1 MMKEKLPV
9 RGTNPDAEVSPFVIF
24 HTLGSFSREDLHEK
38 VEKMENQGRI
48 ILFSG
53 KTEGLSAEEAGWNSS
68 FSMQTRHFHSEL
80 ELYLLMEGERY
91 YFVDQNTY
99 HLVPHTGIL
108 IGINRIHKT
117 SVCPENPAHR
127 RFLLEYSPN
136 PYDMLLKGLHYP
148 DFEGFGSEF
157 AGPVCFEQDE
167 WERVCL
173 LITELKEKMTAGEAR
188 SSVVLKGMEL
198 LDFYAICARRRK
210 MENSGKPQG
219 LVPGKETERIHQV
232 IDEIA
237 QYLQQHCSESI
248 RLDELSV
255 KFYISR
261 SRMTYMFK
269 QITGF
274 TVVEYLSFVRVR
286 KAEGL
291 LCETDLS
298 ITEIAGET
306 GFGNVTYFER
316 VFRTATGLAP
326 LQYRKKNR
334 NA

>member
-1 MMKEKLPV
+1 RWRRPEHVAPMRKCRQKDLTGCNQSV
-9 RGTNPDAEVSPFVIF
+9 VGTAP
-24 HTLGSFSREDLHEK
+24 
-38 VEKMENQGRI
+38 
-48 ILFSG
+48 
-53 KTEGLSAEEAGWNSS
+53 NSS
-68 FSMQTRHFHSEL
+68 LNM
-80 ELYLLMEGERY
+80 
-91 YFVDQNTY
+91 
-99 HLVPHTGIL
+99 
-108 IGINRIHKT
+108 
-117 SVCPENPAHR
+117 
-127 RFLLEYSPN
+127 
-136 PYDMLLKGLHYP
+136 
-148 DFEGFGSEF
+148 
-157 AGPVCFEQDE
+157 
-167 WERVCL
+167 
-173 LITELKEKMTAGEAR
+173 
-188 SSVVLKGMEL
+188 KGMEL

-248 RLDELSV
+248 RLDELSAR
-255 KFYISR
+255 FYISR

-286 KAEGL
+286 RAEGL

-326 LQYRKKNR
+326 LQYRKKNSPHG
-334 NA
+334 